1 MEQKDH
7 SAIQRHNDAHEFQEN
22 STFSSN
28 MKMETDIPTI
38 SEGSIHS
45 GEKAS
50 ERRLGFYGR
59 LLRMNLQKSQRFA
72 TGLKMEYRRR
82 IGQHL
87 ARRLH
92 PEHCGPPVLVSLNL
106 TRRCNLKCHMC
117 QQYRGDVGDS
127 SDLTWYDA
135 RDEMPLSEWIKVLD
149 DVADFKP
156 WISITGG
163 EPTLYPH
170 LRELIVAQRERGLP
184 GDITT
189 NGQTLENFAD
199 FLVEQE
205 VSLVFVSIDGPEQTH
220 DRIRG
225 VKGAFEK
232 ATKGIRALVEARR
245 KRNSFSPIIV
255 SNCTISGMNASDLDQ
270 IVPLTINL
278 GVDLQQFIHPFFHT
292 KETASAQNR
301 IFNPEFA
308 EKHGLDLVAPSLPD
322 GEFFESDILEETVS
336 MIRTGLDT
344 AHKQAREGNLAIK
357 VLPGLNSEMIE
368 PYYLDTEYPFSQ
380 NCNSLW
386 QKVRVQPDGTITPC
400 MHVIIGNVIETPLME
415 LWNSEKMG
423 RFRKLISKRLFPAC
437 FRCCHRQFVR
447 DRIP

>member
-1 MEQKDH
+1 MP
-7 SAIQRHNDAHEFQEN
+7 AIPD
-22 STFSSN
+22 SSIDS
-28 MKMETDIPTI
+28 KEA
-38 SEGSIHS
+38 G
-45 GEKAS
+45 G

-59 LLRMNLQKSQRFA
+59 LLRMNLQNSQRLR
-72 TGLKMEYRRR
+72 TGLRIEYRRR
-82 IGQHL
+82 VGQHL

-92 PEHCGPPVLVSLNL
+92 PARCGPPVLVSVNL

-127 SDLTWYDA
+127 SDLTWYDTQS
-135 RDEMPLSEWIKVLD
+135 EMPLSGWTKALD
-149 DVADFKP
+149 DVAGFKP

-170 LRELIVAQRERGLP
+170 LRELIIAQRERGLP

-189 NGQTLENFAD
+189 NGQLLEEFAD

-220 DRIRG
+220 DRVRG
-225 VKGAFEK
+225 VKGAYEK
-232 ATKGIRALVEARR
+232 VTRGIRALVEARR
-245 KRNSFSPIIV
+245 KRNSYSPLIV
-255 SNCTISGMNASDLDQ
+255 TNCTISRLNVSDLDKM
-270 IVPLTINL
+270 VPLAISL

-292 KETASAQNR
+292 QDTAAAQNR
-301 IFNPEFA
+301 IFSPEFA
-308 EKHGLDLVAPSLPD
+308 ESHGLDLAAPSLPD
-322 GEFFESDILEETVS
+322 GEFFELDVLAEDIPI
-336 MIRTGLDT
+336 MRAGLDR
-344 AHKQAREGNLAIK
+344 AYRQAAEGAIAIK
-357 VLPGLNSEMIE
+357 VLPGLNSEMIR
-368 PYYLDTEYPFSQ
+368 PYYLDQEYPFSQ

-386 QKVRVQPDGTITPC
+386 QKVRIQPDGTVTPC
-400 MHVIIGNVIETPLME
+400 MHVIIGNVMETPLME

-423 RFRKLISKRLFPAC
+423 RFRELISKRLFPAC